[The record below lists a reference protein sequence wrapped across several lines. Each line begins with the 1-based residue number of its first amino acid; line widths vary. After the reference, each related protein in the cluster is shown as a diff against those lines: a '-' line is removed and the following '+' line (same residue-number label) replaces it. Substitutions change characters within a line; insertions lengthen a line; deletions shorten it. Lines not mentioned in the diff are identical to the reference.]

1 MFKKYVKK
9 NWPIGLIN
17 LVLIVFLIVLNIL
30 SLTSLDNVFEQYF
43 GYSDHYLVGDTHD
56 LDVEYFKS
64 NFNSVEEL
72 YEYEENK
79 VAEITQDGIVLLKN
93 DDNLLPLDT
102 NNTLSIFS
110 VSSVN
115 LVSGGSGSGSGSFEL
130 TADLKEGLEASGYKV
145 NQKLWDFYKTG
156 AGSTYGRGPGVINY
170 GEDLDWSIN
179 ECPLN
184 VITADSSLVE
194 SFKGTKAVFVLS
206 RTGGEGGD
214 EARDMAAY
222 GGKSGEH
229 YLEPNKEELEI
240 IDYLNKNFDDVIIL
254 LNSNNT
260 MELGWINDYE
270 NVNAVLNFPGCGR
283 TGTYGLG
290 YLLRGKDKDGK
301 EFSPSGHLVDTFV
314 YDNFSSPAMQN
325 MGDYVYENS
334 NYYYVVYSEGIY
346 IGYKYYETRYED
358 YVSGRTN
365 TGAYDYEN
373 TVTYPFGYGMS
384 YTTFEWSNYKVSS
397 PDKDGNIEVSINVK
411 NTGKYAGK
419 DVVQVYVSAPYTDYD
434 IEYGIEKSSI
444 SLVGFGKTKLLKPNE
459 TDTIKITLNLKDF
472 ISYDS
477 KNHKT
482 YILEDGDY
490 LITAGFDA
498 HAAVNNIIRKK
509 VSLGNTFI
517 DTTKLTKSLSEEVA
531 GNEEFVGVYHQ
542 DKFDS
547 VTYSTSN
554 GVKVTNQF
562 DDAILDDMKQLSRSN
577 WQVMDNNGLRYGYP
591 SNNASP
597 AEINGKQFTHPLD
610 QTLKAK
616 LDSRSSLN
624 PNEGKEYLDIELE
637 QDHDIDLIDLRGL
650 SFDDPKWNLLLSQL
664 SIKELQ
670 KLVAESG
677 YCSPLAKSINKPKV
691 RDLDGPA
698 GLNKVVGHGSVE
710 LGNGY
715 YSMTWPTQY
724 ILACTW
730 DLDHAYE
737 MGKLMGEDGLYGD
750 VQGWYG
756 PGMNIHRD
764 PFAGRNFEYYSEDS
778 FLSGILGKEEV
789 SGASSMG
796 LYAFIKHFALNDQE
810 THRDHLGL
818 ATWANEQTIREIYL
832 KPFEL
837 TIKDNYQ
844 EVRYF
849 EPVFDENGDIVDYI
863 EKTSN
868 LHATFGIMTSF
879 NRIGATWAGGH
890 YRLITNVLRNEW
902 GYNGFVL
909 TDYEVRT
916 YMNTDQ
922 CLAAGGD
929 AKLTTVDWGGFS
941 LKDNPAYHK
950 YALNSAHHLLYTVVN
965 SSGMNGFIHGV
976 RYVNGFAYYKLIL
989 AAIDTVVGAA
999 VVVLTTI
1006 MVKKYLKLKKEEDN

>member
-1 MFKKYVKK
+1 MLKKYVKK

-130 TADLKEGLEASGYKV
+130 TADLKEGLEASGYKI

-334 NYYYVVYSEGIY
+334 NYYYVVYSEGI
-346 IGYKYYETRYED
+346 
-358 YVSGRTN
+358 
-365 TGAYDYEN
+365 
-373 TVTYPFGYGMS
+373 
-384 YTTFEWSNYKVSS
+384 
-397 PDKDGNIEVSINVK
+397 
-411 NTGKYAGK
+411 
-419 DVVQVYVSAPYTDYD
+419 
-434 IEYGIEKSSI
+434 
-444 SLVGFGKTKLLKPNE
+444 
-459 TDTIKITLNLKDF
+459 
-472 ISYDS
+472 
-477 KNHKT
+477 
-482 YILEDGDY
+482 
-490 LITAGFDA
+490 
-498 HAAVNNIIRKK
+498 
-509 VSLGNTFI
+509 
-517 DTTKLTKSLSEEVA
+517 
-531 GNEEFVGVYHQ
+531 
-542 DKFDS
+542 
-547 VTYSTSN
+547 
-554 GVKVTNQF
+554 
-562 DDAILDDMKQLSRSN
+562 
-577 WQVMDNNGLRYGYP
+577 
-591 SNNASP
+591 
-597 AEINGKQFTHPLD
+597 
-610 QTLKAK
+610 
-616 LDSRSSLN
+616 
-624 PNEGKEYLDIELE
+624 
-637 QDHDIDLIDLRGL
+637 
-650 SFDDPKWNLLLSQL
+650 
-664 SIKELQ
+664 
-670 KLVAESG
+670 
-677 YCSPLAKSINKPKV
+677 
-691 RDLDGPA
+691 
-698 GLNKVVGHGSVE
+698 
-710 LGNGY
+710 
-715 YSMTWPTQY
+715 
-724 ILACTW
+724 
-730 DLDHAYE
+730 
-737 MGKLMGEDGLYGD
+737 
-750 VQGWYG
+750 
-756 PGMNIHRD
+756 
-764 PFAGRNFEYYSEDS
+764 
-778 FLSGILGKEEV
+778 
-789 SGASSMG
+789 
-796 LYAFIKHFALNDQE
+796 
-810 THRDHLGL
+810 
-818 ATWANEQTIREIYL
+818 
-832 KPFEL
+832 
-837 TIKDNYQ
+837 
-844 EVRYF
+844 
-849 EPVFDENGDIVDYI
+849 
-863 EKTSN
+863 
-868 LHATFGIMTSF
+868 
-879 NRIGATWAGGH
+879 
-890 YRLITNVLRNEW
+890 
-902 GYNGFVL
+902 
-909 TDYEVRT
+909 
-916 YMNTDQ
+916 
-922 CLAAGGD
+922 
-929 AKLTTVDWGGFS
+929 
-941 LKDNPAYHK
+941 
-950 YALNSAHHLLYTVVN
+950 
-965 SSGMNGFIHGV
+965 
-976 RYVNGFAYYKLIL
+976 
-989 AAIDTVVGAA
+989 
-999 VVVLTTI
+999 
-1006 MVKKYLKLKKEEDN
+1006 